1 VLTRPNNAFLLSL
14 TDGAFALLAEQLT
27 QVDLLLSAHV
37 QRAEVQSDWVYFPVA
52 SLLSMI
58 ALGHPGES
66 VETSMVGL
74 EGAAGLMESCGSR
87 VSGVNCVVQVDGAA
101 WRAPATACRALVMA
115 SPSFAETAW
124 KAAELQVAE
133 ARQSGLCHALHH
145 IEHRLARWLLETS
158 ERCGGRNPLP
168 MTQEF
173 LSAMLGVQRTT
184 VTELAR
190 KLQDRG
196 AIRYSRGNLTILDGA
211 KLEEVACGCRKAM
224 QQQRASLGLA
234 VPPPLSAAA

>member
-1 VLTRPNNAFLLSL
+1 LIRPNNAFLLNL

-27 QVDLLLSAHV
+27 SVDLPLSAHIQNADV
-37 QRAEVQSDWVYFPVA
+37 KCDWVYFPVA

-58 ALGHPGES
+58 AVGRPGES

-74 EGAAGLMESCGSR
+74 EGAAGLMEACGSR
-87 VSGVNCVVQVDGAA
+87 ISGVNCIVQVDGAA
-101 WRAPATACRALVMA
+101 WRAPASACRAMLRT

-124 KAAELQVAE
+124 RSAELQVAE
-133 ARQSGLCHALHH
+133 SRQSGLCHALHP

-173 LSAMLGVQRTT
+173 LGAMLGVQRTT

-190 KLQDRG
+190 KLQDQG
-196 AIRYSRGNLTILDGA
+196 AVRYSRGKLTILDAA
-211 KLEEVACGCRKAM
+211 KLENATCGCRKAM
-224 QQQRASLGLA
+224 RDYRTRLGLA
-234 VPPPLSAAA
+234 VPPTLSAAA